1 MSVYRHDNPTWL
13 RLALDSIYNQSLP
26 PKEVVIVQDGFIS
39 HDLSDVINDFAFE
52 KKNIISLIK
61 PQNQGLGLALR
72 DGLSYVSTKWVARM
86 DADDISLLDRFE
98 KQIKYLKRY
107 PNVDL
112 LGGQICEF
120 KNNPC
125 KVISQRIVPI
135 DKNSISKFIKWRNP
149 FNHMTV
155 MMKVEA
161 VKRAGNYCNIKGFED
176 YDLWNRMLAT
186 GCTFHN
192 LADNLV
198 MVRVGNEMYK
208 RRGGVKYFQ
217 RYIEL
222 KENSQRLGIINK
234 EEVFIADTIMAI
246 NIIIPT
252 KMRAFVYR
260 KILRR

>member
-1 MSVYRHDNPTWL
+1 M
-13 RLALDSIYNQSLP
+13 
-26 PKEVVIVQDGFIS
+26 
-39 HDLSDVINDFAFE
+39 
-52 KKNIISLIK
+52 IK
-61 PQNQGLGLALR
+61 PKNQGLGLALR

-86 DADDISLLDRFE
+86 DADDISLPDRFE

-161 VKRAGNYCNIKGFED
+161 VKRAGNYQNIGGFED
-176 YDLWNRMLAT
+176 YDLWNRMIVRGYA
-186 GCTFHN
+186 FHN
-192 LADNLV
+192 LPDDLV
-198 MVRVGNEMYK
+198 LVRVGDGMYE
-208 RRGGVKYFQ
+208 RRGGIKYFQ
-217 RYIEL
+217 RYIKL
-222 KENSQRLGIINK
+222 KSNSKKLGIINRK
-234 EEVFIADTIMAI
+234 EKIISDTIMMF
-246 NIIIPT
+246 NIIIPK
-252 KMRAFVYR
+252 KMRAFLYNR
-260 KILRR
+260 ILRH

>member
-1 MSVYRHDNPTWL
+1 MSVYRRDNPTWL
-13 RLALDSIYNQSLP
+13 RLALDSIYNQSFP
-26 PKEVVIVQDGFIS
+26 PEEVVIVQDGFIS
-39 HDLSDVINDFAFE
+39 HDLSTVINDFAFE

-86 DADDISLLDRFE
+86 DADDISLPDRFE
-98 KQIKYLKRY
+98 KQIKYLKRHLDV
-107 PNVDL
+107 NL

-120 KNNPC
+120 ENNPC
-125 KVISQRIVPI
+125 KTISQRIVPI
-135 DKNSISKFIKWRNP
+135 DKNSIAKFIKWRNP

-155 MMKVEA
+155 MMEVEA

-192 LADNLV
+192 LADSLV

-208 RRGGVKYFQ
+208 RRGGIRYLQ
-217 RYIEL
+217 RYVEL
-222 KENSQRLGIINK
+222 KSNSQKLGIINK
-234 EEVFIADTIMAI
+234 KEALIADMIMFI
-246 NIIIPT
+246 NIIIPA
-252 KMRAFVYR
+252 KIRALVY
-260 KILRR
+260 KEILRI